1 MKLSTR
7 IALSVT
13 VVVPLLVV
21 AAGLLLLGL
30 VNRDL
35 RHQQDSRLH
44 ERATAVL
51 PDVRTLLN
59 AERNGRPKVEQNQ
72 QRKVLGDALDA
83 GVRVV
88 AADGTLVLAGGPQP
102 AEPPTA
108 TAPGGPVTVR
118 AKGHTWR
125 V

>member
-21 AAGLLLLGL
+21 TAGLLLLGL

-35 RHQQDSRLH
+35 RHQQDIRLQ
-44 ERATAVL
+44 ERAKAVT

-59 AERNGRPKVEQNQ
+59 AERSGRPKVEQNQ
-72 QRKVLGDALDA
+72 HRKVLGDALDV

-88 AADGTLVLAGGPQP
+88 AADGTLVLTGGPQP
-102 AEPPTA
+102 AEPRPPPRA
-108 TAPGGPVTVR
+108 GP
-118 AKGHTWR
+118 
-125 V
+125 